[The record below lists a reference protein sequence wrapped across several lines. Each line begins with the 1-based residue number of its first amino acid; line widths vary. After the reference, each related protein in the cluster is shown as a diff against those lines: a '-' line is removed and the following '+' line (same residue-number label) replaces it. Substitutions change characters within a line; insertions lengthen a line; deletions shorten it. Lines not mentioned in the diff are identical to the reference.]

1 LIVAIH
7 RGPVL
12 AEGVEFAGAFD
23 VQPDGVFDSGRV
35 PLRSEA
41 VALLRHR
48 WTLAVPGEKP

>member
-1 LIVAIH
+1 MVAIH